1 MSVIS
6 EAAVD
11 RVRDAMFR
19 ETGGRPVS
27 ARQRA
32 AMRIALV
39 AEATRLNPAAGRFA
53 ATAQADQVA
62 KRVIGPNGT
71 VKPSDATRKRLKAAR
86 KAAKKVK
93 QAARES
99 EIRRQITESLAAR
112 GITIRETLTAAQGPQ
127 SAPGSG
133 IAPASGVPQSEEL
146 AALGAGHDSPFWR
159 PRGPETAEVPDAPKP
174 LHEMGTDEF
183 RAYAEQAL
191 TAHGRSHGFRSP
203 VWQ

>member
-112 GITIRETLTAAQGPQ
+112 GITIRETLTAAQGPEPV
-127 SAPGSG
+127 PGTG
-133 IAPASGVPQSEEL
+133 L
-146 AALGAGHDSPFWR
+146 AAGGASQNEDFAAIGAGQESPFWR
-159 PRGPETAEVPDAPKP
+159 LPSAGTGEVPQPEKP
-174 LHEMGTDEF
+174 LHEMTADAL
-183 RAYAEQAL
+183 RAYSAGAL
-191 TAHGRSHGFRSP
+191 TAAGRAEGFGSP
-203 VWQ
+203 SWQ